1 MKNCAFVRLLEQFQ
15 LNVEGNP
22 ELLWFCFNS
31 LFDWFI
37 KIVPLPQPIIIKTYT
52 NLSFAVL
59 IALILVL

>member
-15 LNVEGNP
+15 LNVESNP

-37 KIVPLPQPIIIKTYT
+37 NIAPLSQPIIIKTYT

>member
-15 LNVEGNP
+15 LNVESNP

-37 KIVPLPQPIIIKTYT
+37 KIAPLSQPIITYT